1 MSALTFSSMVILFVL
16 AIGGAAAY
24 GDYTQEGKLPWRK
37 KKDDGVNSGAKFGQ
51 VLLKKKPA
59 DAYGIQRKK
68 DKWRFDMKLIF
79 ERVGNIVYAREFGSH
94 PLTRKVY
101 KILEEKPVQPL

>member
-37 KKDDGVNSGAKFGQ
+37 KKDDGVNSGAKFG
-51 VLLKKKPA
+51 
-59 DAYGIQRKK
+59 
-68 DKWRFDMKLIF
+68 
-79 ERVGNIVYAREFGSH
+79 
-94 PLTRKVY
+94 
-101 KILEEKPVQPL
+101 